1 MLWIYCKRDPSVES
15 FRAANA
21 LFYWWKSGVERE
33 KKKSMILGA
42 TLQKCQKEVQTKK
55 WLFLSYCQWLNMNS
69 PFPSDPALADDLLV
83 HDFHF
88 ISSHRHED
96 IKSTLCS
103 ILRWN
108 HIVRDQ
114 GVRLQIF
121 HTTGCVLCLPRPQ
134 DRSLSQ
140 LHFPL
145 KATGLS
151 PGCCQNRETLWS
163 DACWPF
169 LPLSPW
175 REPSF
180 PGAVFSFKSCR
191 DQLIP
196 SQLFFLV
203 VSTYC
208 KLKLVSKLPTEL
220 FQLSLDIQG
229 GRVNFYLI
237 SSASSPS
244 ISYLPSLHLRNFAL
258 FPKWFYACAFVSPEE
273 SLFFYEN

>member
-69 PFPSDPALADDLLV
+69 PFPSDPALADDMLV

-88 ISSHRHED
+88 IISHRHED

-121 HTTGCVLCLPRPQ
+121 HTTGCVLCLPRSVPFPT
-134 DRSLSQ
+134 SLSPESHWTVPR
-140 LHFPL
+140 L
-145 KATGLS
+145 
-151 PGCCQNRETLWS
+151 
-163 DACWPF
+163 
-169 LPLSPW
+169 LPEQRNSLIW
-175 REPSF
+175 
-180 PGAVFSFKSCR
+180 C
-191 DQLIP
+191 LLTIP
-196 SQLFFLV
+196 SSVSMERTIISWCCLLFQVMQRSINSISAIFLSCFNILQIETCLQV
-203 VSTYC
+203 TYRIVST
-208 KLKLVSKLPTEL
+208 LLGHS
-220 FQLSLDIQG
+220 
-229 GRVNFYLI
+229 R
-237 SSASSPS
+237 
-244 ISYLPSLHLRNFAL
+244 R
-258 FPKWFYACAFVSPEE
+258 
-273 SLFFYEN
+273 